1 MNKIKII
8 GILVLIVFLAGF
20 WIMGCT
26 GEGVYDSEPQPTGTY
41 SPPPVSPTATV
52 NPSPT
57 GTVAPGETLDSIATG
72 RANSFDLRVYTNV
85 VAPKTKYVYWVEKSS
100 TPSGGVFRAPADGSG
115 KVETI
120 VTGLERPSAFT
131 VLSAVE
137 QSRDKN
143 GKVTRASKDFLL
155 VAESGNPSN
164 AVIYRVDLT
173 TSDFKKTQIT
183 SGMQGDLVY
192 MSTSSGYIYFT
203 RDAGGVNSGLL
214 RVDLFPDNTPA
225 IPEAIDSNLTNAYDV
240 KAFLLTGENATDIQN
255 FALVTERL
263 GTAGRVLLYNLSNDP
278 ILPLTPFE
286 VSSNES
292 YASRVTFQPVY
303 ESDNSTPKYPLEG
316 YVYWTCYQAS
326 SGLLVRQKVKYNSN
340 TSVVELDGVREIV
353 AQSLK
358 YPYMVKVPND
368 MCNGSLKGTLNRVI
382 VSSNRSKAEGGNF
395 YVIDVSDSTKFPLQP
410 SDTEITDLI
419 SEPVAF
425 PLNAFIEYAT
435 STITMYFTTYN
446 DVSGGNNDGMI
457 NYFRKTE

>member
-8 GILVLIVFLAGF
+8 GILVLVVFLAGF

-41 SPPPVSPTATV
+41 SPPPVSPTSTITT
-52 NPSPT
+52 SPT
-57 GTVAPGETLDSIATG
+57 GTVTPGETLDTIATG

-131 VLSAVE
+131 VLSADDK
-137 QSRDKN
+137 SRDKN
-143 GKVTRASKDFLL
+143 GKVIKATKDYVL

-173 TSDFKKTQIT
+173 STNFDKTQIT

-192 MSTSSGYIYFT
+192 MSISSGYIYFT
-203 RDAGGVNSGLL
+203 RDAGGVNSGLM
-214 RVDLFPDNTPA
+214 RVDVFPDNTPA
-225 IPEAIDSNLTNAYDV
+225 IPEAVDSNLTNAYDV
-240 KAFLLTGENATDIQN
+240 KAFYIQGKN
-255 FALVTERL
+255 KADNQSFALVTERL
-263 GTAGRVLLYNLSNDP
+263 GSDGRVLLYNLTGDP
-278 ILPLTPFE
+278 ILPLVPFE
-286 VSSNES
+286 VSTNES
-292 YASRVTFQPVY
+292 YASRVTFQPIY

-326 SGLLVRQKVKYNSN
+326 SGLVVRQKVKYNSN
-340 TSVVELDGVREIV
+340 TSALELDGVREIV

-368 MCNGSLKGTLNRVI
+368 FASGSLKGTLNKII

-395 YVIDVSDSTKFPLQP
+395 YVIDVSNSNSFPLTP
-410 SDTEITDLI
+410 ADTEVQDLI

-425 PLNAFIEYAT
+425 PLNAIIEYT
-435 STITMYFTTYN
+435 SSTITMFFTTYN
-446 DVSGGNNDGMI
+446 DTTGGNNDGMI
-457 NYFRKTE
+457 NYFRLTE

>member
-8 GILVLIVFLAGF
+8 GILVLVVFLAGF

-26 GEGVYDSEPQPTGTY
+26 GEGVYDSEPQPTATY
-41 SPPPVSPTATV
+41 SPPPVSPTATITTS
-52 NPSPT
+52 PS
-57 GTVAPGETLDSIATG
+57 GTVTPGETLESIATG

-85 VAPKTKYVYWVEKSS
+85 VAPKTKYVYWVEKTS

-115 KVETI
+115 KAETI

-131 VLSAVE
+131 VLSAQE
-137 QSRDKN
+137 KSRDNN
-143 GKVTRASKDFLL
+143 GKVTKATKDFLL

-173 TSDFKKTQIT
+173 DSNFKKTQIT
-183 SGMQGDLVY
+183 SGLQGDLVY
-192 MSTSSGYIYFT
+192 MSLSSGYIYFT
-203 RDAGGVNSGLL
+203 RDAGGVNSGLM

-225 IPEAIDSNLTNAYDV
+225 IPDTVDSNLTNAYDV
-240 KAFLLTGENATDIQN
+240 KAFYIAAKNKADNQS
-255 FALVTERL
+255 FVLVTERL
-263 GTAGRVLLYNLSNDP
+263 GSGGRVLLYNLTGDP
-278 ILPLTPFE
+278 QLPLVPFE

-292 YASRVTFQPVY
+292 YASRVTFQPIY

-340 TSVVELDGVREIV
+340 ASALELDGVREIV

-368 MCNGSLKGTLNRVI
+368 IANGSLKGTLNKVF

-395 YVIDVSDSTKFPLQP
+395 YEIDVSNSNNFPLTP
-410 SDTEITDLI
+410 SDKEVTDLI
-419 SEPVAF
+419 SQPVAF
-425 PLNAFIEYAT
+425 PLNAFMEYT
-435 STITMYFTTYN
+435 SSSITMFFTTYN
-446 DVSGGNNDGMI
+446 DTTGGNNDGAI
-457 NYFRKTE
+457 NYFYLTQ